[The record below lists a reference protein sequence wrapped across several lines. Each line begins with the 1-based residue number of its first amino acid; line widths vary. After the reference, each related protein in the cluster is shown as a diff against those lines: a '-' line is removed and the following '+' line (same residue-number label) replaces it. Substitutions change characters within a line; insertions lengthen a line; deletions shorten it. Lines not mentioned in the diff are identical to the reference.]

1 MLDPILVATDGSDH
15 ADKAVALAAE
25 LSKKYGAKLIAL
37 HVIAQSWESHVPEAL
52 KAYARSE
59 HIEASEREILKAV
72 GDQILHGASV
82 LAREEGV
89 EDIET
94 ILETGDPA
102 ATVLQVAKDQGAQFL
117 VMGNRGLGGLSGLL
131 QGSVSQKIVAHAPC
145 TCITVR

>member
-1 MLDPILVATDGSDH
+1 
-15 ADKAVALAAE
+15 
-25 LSKKYGAKLIAL
+25 
-37 HVIAQSWESHVPEAL
+37 
-52 KAYARSE
+52 
-59 HIEASEREILKAV
+59 
-72 GDQILHGASV
+72 V
-82 LAREEGV
+82 LAREEGA